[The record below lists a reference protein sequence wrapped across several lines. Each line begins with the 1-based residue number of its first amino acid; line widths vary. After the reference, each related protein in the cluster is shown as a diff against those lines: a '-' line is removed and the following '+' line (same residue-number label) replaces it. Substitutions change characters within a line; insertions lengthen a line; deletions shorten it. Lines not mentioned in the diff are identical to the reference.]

1 MKVKTTKSRIKQ
13 LIREETKLLMLEA
26 HGLSPED
33 VEKVEDHIKALEN
46 AEELKTILK
55 FLVGSNVKVDKTQ
68 DVTKMDADED
78 DEEDNDSEDQED
90 DDKE

>member
-1 MKVKTTKSRIKQ
+1 MQLKTTKSRIKQ
-13 LIREETKLLMLEA
+13 LIQEETKLLMLEA

-33 VEKVEDHIKALEN
+33 VEKVKDHIEALEN

-68 DVTKMDADED
+68 DVTKMKADKD
-78 DEEDNDSEDQED
+78 DK
-90 DDKE
+90 DDKEED